1 MRGLMEEYTC
11 IFYKTIAGKSP
22 VEDFIEGLEEKTQD
36 KFILKKQLLQDFG
49 PQLRYPHTDYI
60 GEGIFELRFKGKEG
74 QIRVLFFFFYGKRII
89 FSHGFVKK
97 TQKTPQKEIE
107 IAKGRKKDFWLR
119 HKKEA

>member
-1 MRGLMEEYTC
+1 MEEYTC

-22 VEDFIEGLEEKTQD
+22 VEEFIESLDAETQD

-49 PQLRYPHTDYI
+49 PQLRYPHTDHI
-60 GEGIFELRFKGKEG
+60 GEGIFELRFKGKES

-89 FSHGFVKK
+89 FSHGFAKK

-107 IAKGRKKDFWLR
+107 IVKKRRKDFLAR
-119 HKKEA
+119 HNKREN